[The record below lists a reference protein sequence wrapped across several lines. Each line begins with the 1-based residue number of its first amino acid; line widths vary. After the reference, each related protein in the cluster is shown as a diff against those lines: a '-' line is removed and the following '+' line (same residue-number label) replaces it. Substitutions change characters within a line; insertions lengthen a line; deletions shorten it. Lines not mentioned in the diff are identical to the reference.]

1 MKLRVLAIGA
11 ALCLTPASAVADR
24 HSCDQLRLLVD
35 SRLPAISRDLPYDAL
50 DCDGISEVYLLL
62 VRYDGTL
69 PMLDQRIEAIFRRH
83 GLID

>member
-1 MKLRVLAIGA
+1 MKLRFLAIGA
-11 ALCLTPASAVADR
+11 ALCLLPISAGADR
-24 HSCDQLRLLVD
+24 HSCEQLRLLVE

-69 PMLDQRIEAIFRRH
+69 LMLDQRIEAIFRRY